1 MNFLKNVVQSP
12 FTRSV
17 LRASI
22 LRPAGVTM
30 NSQEVGVKF
39 MSSQVGPVDLLSDEE
54 QMMKDTVRK
63 FALEKVGPLVREM
76 DANSRCDPSILAG
89 LFENGFMGMEID
101 EKYGGPNCNFIM
113 TMVVIE
119 ELARVDPAIGTLCDV
134 HNTVVAN
141 LLNKVASD
149 KLKEK
154 YLPQLCTDMVGSFC
168 LSEAGSGSD
177 AFALKTTAV
186 EDDGNYVLNGT
197 KLWITNAEH
206 AGIFIVFANA
216 SPKDGYKG
224 ITCFAVDRDTPGL
237 SIGKKED
244 KIGIRASS
252 TCPVNLDNVRV
263 PADHIVGELG
273 HGYKYAIGL
282 LNEGRIGIAVQ
293 MVGLATGCLENTL
306 AYTMERK
313 QFGQRIWDFQS
324 MQHQIAHV
332 ATQIEA
338 ARVLTYNAARR
349 MQAGLPFVK
358 EASMAKYFA
367 GEVATLTTSKCM
379 EFMGGVGFTK
389 DYPIE
394 KYYRDCKI
402 GTIYE
407 GTTNIQLNTIAKC
420 IQQEKH

>member
-1 MNFLKNVVQSP
+1 MV
-12 FTRSV
+12 
-17 LRASI
+17 
-22 LRPAGVTM
+22 
-30 NSQEVGVKF
+30 NSDRTAVKF
-39 MSSQVGPVDLLSDEE
+39 MSSQVQVQVGPVDFLSDEE
-54 QMMKDTVRK
+54 QMMKETVRK
-63 FALEKVGPLVREM
+63 FALEKIGPLVQEM
-76 DANSRCDPSILAG
+76 DANSRCDPSVLNG

-101 EKYGGPNCNFIM
+101 EKYGGPNCNFIV

-119 ELARVDPAIGTLCDV
+119 ELARVDPAISTLCDV

-141 LLNKVASD
+141 LLNKFASE

-154 YLPQLCTDMVGSFC
+154 YLPRLCTDMVGSFC
-168 LSEAGSGSD
+168 LSESVSGSD

-186 EDDGNYVLNGT
+186 EDRDGYIINGS

-206 AGIFIVFANA
+206 SGIFIVFANA

-224 ITCFAVDRDTPGL
+224 ITCFAVDRENPGL

-252 TCPVNLDNVRV
+252 TCPVDFNDVKV

-273 HGYKYAIGL
+273 HGYKYAINL
-282 LNEGRIGIAVQ
+282 LNEGRIGIAAQ
-293 MVGLATGCLENTL
+293 MVGLATGCLENTV
-306 AYTMERK
+306 AYTMERR
-313 QFGQRIWDFQS
+313 QFGKRIWDFQS
-324 MQHQIAHV
+324 MQHQIANV

-349 MQAGLPFVK
+349 MQVGLPFVK

-367 GEVATLTTSKCM
+367 GEAATLTTSKCM

-389 DYPIE
+389 SYPIE

-407 GTTNIQLNTIAKC
+407 GTTNIQLNTIARC
-420 IQQEKH
+420 IEKDMH